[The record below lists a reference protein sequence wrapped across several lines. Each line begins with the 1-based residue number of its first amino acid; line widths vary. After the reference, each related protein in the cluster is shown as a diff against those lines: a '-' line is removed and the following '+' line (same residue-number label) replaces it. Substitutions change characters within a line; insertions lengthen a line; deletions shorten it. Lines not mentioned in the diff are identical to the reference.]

1 MKTFAVIAE
10 YNPFHNGH
18 LYLLNEV
25 KKLTDASYGIALM
38 SGNFLQRGT
47 AAICD
52 KYSRAYMAVRSGMD
66 LCLELP
72 FVYATGSA
80 YDFAN
85 GAVSILD
92 KLNVVDYL
100 CFGAETEDIEVL
112 DIISD
117 ILCNEPDDFSNIL
130 KGELKTG
137 LSYPAAR
144 QNALIKYTGN
154 SDIETIIYEPNNILA
169 IEYLSALKRINSDI
183 KPIII
188 KRNTAGYNDT
198 SLNGNISS
206 ATAIRKY
213 LETEIKNISGL
224 VLSKNEDEN
233 LYDTEKEK
241 IISILKSDIPNEA
254 LKLLADMYQKEYP
267 LSENHLLTYI
277 HNLLINDTD
286 YEKYCDI
293 SKDLSNKICS
303 LEVTMSYS
311 EILECL
317 KTKDITASRINRGLI
332 HAILSYTDAD
342 RKLFYDNGL
351 SFYANILSFRKTSS
365 ELIRHIHENSL
376 IPLIT
381 KKSDFKKY
389 FYEYEN
395 INSAIADRM
404 WKLDM
409 KASNLY
415 RSIVF
420 EQSGYAIPNDCQ
432 YNLPIV

>member
-18 LYLLNEV
+18 LYLINEA
-25 KKLTDASYGIALM
+25 KKLTGASYGISLM

-52 KYSRAYMAVRSGMD
+52 KYTRACMSVCSGMD

-92 KLNVVDYL
+92 KLKTIDYL
-100 CFGAETEDIEVL
+100 CFGAETEDISAL
-112 DIISD
+112 DKISD
-117 ILCNEPDDFSNIL
+117 ILCNEPDEYSNTL
-130 KGELKTG
+130 KNELKKG

-154 SDIETIIYEPNNILA
+154 YDIKAVISEPNNILA
-169 IEYLSALKRINSDI
+169 IEYLSALKCIKSNI
-183 KPIII
+183 KPVII

-206 ATAIRKY
+206 ATAIRKF
-213 LETEIKNISGL
+213 LQTENKDISEL
-224 VLSKNEDEN
+224 CFSKNDMETVIN
-233 LYDTEKEK
+233 K
-241 IISILKSDIPNEA
+241 LKTDMPNKA

-267 LSENHLLTYI
+267 ISENHLLAFI
-277 HNLLINDTD
+277 HNLLINNTD
-286 YEKYCDI
+286 YEKFCDI
-293 SKDLSNKICS
+293 SKDLSNKIKG
-303 LEVTMSYS
+303 LDITMSYE
-311 EILECL
+311 EILEFL

-351 SFYANILSFRKTSS
+351 SFYANILSFKKTSS
-365 ELIRHIHENSL
+365 ELIRHIHEKSL
-376 IPLIT
+376 IPIIT

-389 FYEYEN
+389 FDEYKN
-395 INSAIADRM
+395 INSTVAGRM
-404 WKLDM
+404 WELDM
-409 KASNLY
+409 KASKLY
-415 RSIVF
+415 RAIVF
-420 EQSGYAIPNDCQ
+420 EQLGYAIPNDYQ